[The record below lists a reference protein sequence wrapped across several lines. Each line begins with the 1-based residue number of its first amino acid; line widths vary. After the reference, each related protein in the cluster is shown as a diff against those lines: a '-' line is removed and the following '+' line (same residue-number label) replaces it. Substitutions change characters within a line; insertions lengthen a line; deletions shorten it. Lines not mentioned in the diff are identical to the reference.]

1 MKILSVKMRRLC
13 VFVCLMLLP
22 VLAACAKKENK
33 ENEPKST
40 ELISGS
46 FKLTL
51 DGSFSQ
57 TSGKNQDE
65 FTHYFGKNGGN
76 TSLIIQTEYRN
87 HASTDAAIDFL
98 CSNIAQGYKVSK
110 TDIKKEKTNDNEYY
124 LFWNGDK
131 SGKLLNCAA
140 YVRFE
145 EDSQL
150 TAYYVDESA
159 GTEEIRKE
167 LANIAENAVFTG
179 KKLTVKDNYTIANTD
194 FRIKISSNFDSPQ
207 LQDASS
213 VDLSTDT
220 IITGSDVIAVYYKA
234 ADSYERGDA
243 YFKITPMK
251 DQTKD
256 IDEIAKEKANPVD
269 AENDNLT
276 KELTET
282 TFGEVWPELT
292 DSTVKSLKLY
302 KITIVIKD
310 NTFTAETYY
319 FNING
324 RNYSAAVLYPYGD
337 DDARK
342 DLLNQFYNI
351 EFIYAE

>member
-1 MKILSVKMRRLC
+1 MDLQQTLILPFFRFRRTKLLC
-13 VFVCLMLLP
+13 DLHIELFILP
-22 VLAACAKKENK
+22 NSHKVDLAAA
-33 ENEPKST
+33 
-40 ELISGS
+40 G
-46 FKLTL
+46 F
-51 DGSFSQ
+51 
-57 TSGKNQDE
+57 
-65 FTHYFGKNGGN
+65 
-76 TSLIIQTEYRN
+76 
-87 HASTDAAIDFL
+87 
-98 CSNIAQGYKVSK
+98 
-110 TDIKKEKTNDNEYY
+110 TDIDGISSAAKLQVYDILKT
-124 LFWNGDK
+124 G
-131 SGKLLNCAA
+131 CHT
-140 YVRFE
+140 VR
-145 EDSQL
+145 
-150 TAYYVDESA
+150 V
-159 GTEEIRKE
+159 
-167 LANIAENAVFTG
+167 IAENAVFTG

-234 ADSYERGDA
+234 ADSYARGDA

-269 AENDNLT
+269 AENNNLT